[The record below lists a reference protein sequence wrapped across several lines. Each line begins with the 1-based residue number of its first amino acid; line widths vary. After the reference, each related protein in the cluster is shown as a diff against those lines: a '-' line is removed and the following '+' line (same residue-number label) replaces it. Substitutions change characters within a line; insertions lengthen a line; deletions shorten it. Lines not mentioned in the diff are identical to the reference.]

1 MIILLAWFYCL
12 VTIISFSLSQR
23 VSLIHYI
30 CQQNTSFWIWNDDYL
45 CHDVLVHKVKVLDGF
60 NPTWETAGYLK
71 QKSSLIIRN
80 SIKIDFKNQ
89 SKSVEILPN
98 FNQISIKLD
107 QNHKH
112 NQSIMEQDHKM
123 KLFNDQLRVPSIS
136 TFSAT
141 TILIS

>member
-1 MIILLAWFYCL
+1 MI
-12 VTIISFSLSQR
+12 
-23 VSLIHYI
+23 
-30 CQQNTSFWIWNDDYL
+30 NYL
-45 CHDVLVHKVKVLDGF
+45 CHDVLVHKVEVLDGF
-60 NPTWETAGYLK
+60 NPAWKTAGYLK

-89 SKSVEILPN
+89 SKSVKILPN

-141 TILIS
+141 TILIN